1 MLRVTILSLVGLLAL
16 PAAYGSERKMMAK
29 LNKYNLLAQCYGEE
43 KMDQWVLAM
52 HKAMEFCHEIQS
64 PAQTLPGPL
73 GGGANNQLQ
82 AIQALLRNP
91 LVAAL
96 LQSKPAQNNFNAAFQ
111 PFLNRNKRAMS
122 EGLLE
127 VTAEDKEEFM
137 EAFADF
143 KEDFHTKIGNLSC
156 VMMQLQMLDAA
167 GNINKDHF
175 SLSSLRREMAD
186 TPAGQDPAFIEKM
199 ANGFSDCHDI
209 SRSWPQVSLDRNPI
223 FKKFGRH
230 MIFFECAKKVQAT
243 SCAQYQIVTYMERF
257 WGPMDE
263 LANNLELPLDKYDAA
278 KVAIGV
284 MYNAAT
290 PEMKFV
296 DDFFWQKSKFQ

>member
-1 MLRVTILSLVGLLAL
+1 MGRMLRVTILSLVGLLAL
-16 PAAYGSERKMMAK
+16 PAAYGSERKMMEK

-73 GGGANNQLQ
+73 GAGANNQL
-82 AIQALLRNP
+82 
-91 LVAAL
+91 
-96 LQSKPAQNNFNAAFQ
+96 
-111 PFLNRNKRAMS
+111 
-122 EGLLE
+122 
-127 VTAEDKEEFM
+127 
-137 EAFADF
+137 
-143 KEDFHTKIGNLSC
+143 
-156 VMMQLQMLDAA
+156 
-167 GNINKDHF
+167 
-175 SLSSLRREMAD
+175 
-186 TPAGQDPAFIEKM
+186 
-199 ANGFSDCHDI
+199 
-209 SRSWPQVSLDRNPI
+209 
-223 FKKFGRH
+223 
-230 MIFFECAKKVQAT
+230 QAT

-257 WGPMDE
+257 WGPMDD
-263 LANNLELPLDKYDAA
+263 LANHLELPLDKYDAA